1 MKKSFSLLEIVL
13 TILLIS
19 FIYTI
24 FLPKNRINYIDEVT
38 TRMQL
43 YISYVRYKALI
54 DDKFNSEEPLWH
66 KKRWTI
72 KFFRCRESVGGIYYS
87 IYSDNNKTGI
97 PSAEDSLKDPLS
109 QKNIYSSNYCEEN
122 SSNSKFV
129 LLTKNFG
136 ITDVQISCND
146 TTSLGQLSF
155 DSDGKVYSKLSNYAN
170 ESNEYEINKPCFLKF
185 ISKDGENK
193 ELVVNP
199 YTSYTNKK

>member
-54 DDKFNSEEPLWH
+54 DDKFDLQDSLWH

-72 KFFRCRESVGGIYYS
+72 KFFRCRESVGGIYYA

-136 ITDVQISCND
+136 ITDVQISCNE

-185 ISKDGENK
+185 ISKDAQSR
-193 ELVVNP
+193 ELVINP

>member
-54 DDKFNSEEPLWH
+54 DDKFDLQDSLWH

-72 KFFRCRESVGGIYYS
+72 KFFRCRESVGGIYYA

-185 ISKDGENK
+185 ISKDAQSR
-193 ELVVNP
+193 ELVINP

>member
-24 FLPKNRINYIDEVT
+24 FLPKNKINYIDEVT

>member
-24 FLPKNRINYIDEVT
+24 FLPKNKINYIDEVT

-54 DDKFNSEEPLWH
+54 DDKFDLQDSLWH

-72 KFFRCRESVGGIYYS
+72 KFFRCRESVGGIYYA

>member
-24 FLPKNRINYIDEVT
+24 FLPKNKINYIDEVT
-38 TRMQL
+38 TRIQL

-54 DDKFNSEEPLWH
+54 DDKFDLEDSLWH

-87 IYSDNNKTGI
+87 IYSDNNKSGH
-97 PSAEDSLKDPLS
+97 PSIEDSLKDPLTK
-109 QKNIYSSNYCEEN
+109 KNIYSSNSCEEN
-122 SSNSKFV
+122 SSNSKYV
-129 LLTKNFG
+129 LLTKSFG

-155 DSDGKVYSKLSNYAN
+155 DSDGKVYSKLSNKDN
-170 ESNEYEINKPCFLKF
+170 ESNEYEIKNPCYLKF
-185 ISKDGENK
+185 ISEDGQNK
-193 ELVVNP
+193 EIVINSNTG
-199 YTSYTNKK
+199 YITRK

>member
-43 YISYVRYKALI
+43 YISYVRYKALV

>member
-136 ITDVQISCND
+136 ITDVQISCNE

-185 ISKDGENK
+185 ISKDAQSR
-193 ELVVNP
+193 ELVINP

>member
-1 MKKSFSLLEIVL
+1 MKKSFSLFEIVL

-24 FLPKNRINYIDEVT
+24 FLPKNKINYIDEVT

-43 YISYVRYKALI
+43 YISYVRYKALV
-54 DDKFNSEEPLWH
+54 DDKFDLQDSLWH

-72 KFFRCRESVGGIYYS
+72 KFFRCRESVGGIYYA
-87 IYSDNNKTGI
+87 IYSDNNKSGH
-97 PSAEDSLKDPLS
+97 PSMEDSLKDPLS

-155 DSDGKVYSKLSNYAN
+155 DSDGKVYSKLSNYVN
-170 ESNEYEINKPCFLKF
+170 ESSEYEINKPCFLKF
-185 ISKDGENK
+185 ISKDAQSR
-193 ELVVNP
+193 ELVINP

>member
-72 KFFRCRESVGGIYYS
+72 KFFRCRESVGGIYYA